1 MVTFPS
7 VIEKYV
13 YAYGVVT
20 QLRVKE
26 ADSDVIIGELL
37 QKWGIKTP
45 LHPAT
50 GRI

>member
-37 QKWGIKTP
+37 QK
-45 LHPAT
+45 
-50 GRI
+50 